1 MSAEDPKGPVILCWD
16 GSSSASRSI
25 EHAARIL
32 GQRRRAIVL
41 FAHVPVEAHGGVVDV
56 LTGRPSPDAPI
67 MGAADAE
74 GLLEEGV
81 RIAGEAGFEAS
92 GLRIAADR
100 KTAEIIVETAKEQDA
115 MLVVMGQRGRTG
127 LKSTLLGL
135 GSVAQQV
142 LGTYGGAVLLVGPTP
157 A

>member
-1 MSAEDPKGPVILCWD
+1 
-16 GSSSASRSI
+16 
-25 EHAARIL
+25 
-32 GQRRRAIVL
+32 
-41 FAHVPVEAHGGVVDV
+41 
-56 LTGRPSPDAPI
+56 
-67 MGAADAE
+67 ADAE
-74 GLLEEGV
+74 GLLEEGA